1 MQDFSSASEEVGNM
15 NVSILLGLSS
25 LTPSIIGRLIFLL

>member
-1 MQDFSSASEEVGNM
+1 MQDFSSASEVMGNM

-25 LTPSIIGRLIFLL
+25 LTTSIIDRLIFLL